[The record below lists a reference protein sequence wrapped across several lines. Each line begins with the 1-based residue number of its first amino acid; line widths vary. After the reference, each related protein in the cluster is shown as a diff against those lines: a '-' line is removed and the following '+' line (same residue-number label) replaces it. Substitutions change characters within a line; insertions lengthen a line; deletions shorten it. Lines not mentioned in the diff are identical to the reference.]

1 MIDNC
6 APIIIA
12 TLNRSEHFIRLIESL
27 RRNTWAKYTDVYI
40 GLDYPP
46 SEKYIEG
53 YKKICQYLGG
63 EFSEFAS
70 FNIFKREKNYGSIK
84 NFADLRN
91 YVLERYDR
99 FIRADD
105 DVEFSPNF
113 LEYINKCLDKYELD
127 DEIIG
132 VTGYSYPLT
141 WRVSHNANI
150 FKESFICP
158 SWGTGFWKRKY
169 LSMCEF
175 IESGRIASNID
186 DFISSDSFKSMLTTS
201 KMEFINLCLTSPNL
215 KNTFASII
223 SDISIRLYMAQVNKC
238 VIMPVISKV
247 RNWGFDGT
255 GEYCKN
261 YKKRKG
267 KLNAYN
273 YPYHIQPLDEN
284 HDFSITEDTLQSIDQ
299 NRKLFNSFDVLP
311 LSTRI
316 ISKIK
321 LFLYKKVGKNMFF
334 KIVRFVRRIK
344 TK

>member
-27 RRNTWAKYTDVYI
+27 KKNTWAKYTDVYI

-46 SEKYIEG
+46 SEKYVEG
-53 YKKICQYLGG
+53 YMKICQYLAG

-70 FNIFKREKNYGSIK
+70 FNIFKREYNYGSIK
-84 NFADLRN
+84 NLADLRN

-105 DVEFSPNF
+105 DAEFAPNF

-127 DEIIG
+127 DEIVG

-169 LSMCEF
+169 LCMCEF
-175 IESGRIASNID
+175 IESGRIASNIN

-201 KMEFINLCLTSPNL
+201 KMEFINLCLASPNL
-215 KNTFASII
+215 KNTFVSII
-223 SDISIRLYMAQVNKC
+223 SDISIRLYMVQVNKC

-255 GEYCKN
+255 GEYCKD

-273 YPYHIQPLDEN
+273 YPYHAQCIDDSL
-284 HDFSITEDTLQSIDQ
+284 DFSINEDQQNAIEYNRRLYDRFDSLPIGHRVKAWTKLQIYRLLGSD
-299 NRKLFNSFDVLP
+299 
-311 LSTRI
+311 
-316 ISKIK
+316 
-321 LFLYKKVGKNMFF
+321 FLYKLLNLKS
-334 KIVRFVRRIK
+334 R
-344 TK
+344 